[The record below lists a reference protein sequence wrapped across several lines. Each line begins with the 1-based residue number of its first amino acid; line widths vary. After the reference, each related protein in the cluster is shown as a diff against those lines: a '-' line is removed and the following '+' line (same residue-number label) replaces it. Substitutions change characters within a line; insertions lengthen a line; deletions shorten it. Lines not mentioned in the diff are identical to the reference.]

1 MMLTAEELSE
11 GAFDLDRY
19 DLLTKMAE
27 RESRIIASLMTKLR
41 ITPQSTYDQ
50 SKKEAAPRSRT
61 ALGAR
66 RGLTVKKSSTG
77 FSVSSY
83 LFEIYPEIS
92 FHQAGGGGE
101 KFSTLGAVTARGF
114 PSHKP

>member
-1 MMLTAEELSE
+1 MLARLCCHVERSDKIQMMLTAEELSE

-50 SKKEAAPRSRT
+50 SKK
-61 ALGAR
+61 
-66 RGLTVKKSSTG
+66 
-77 FSVSSY
+77 
-83 LFEIYPEIS
+83 
-92 FHQAGGGGE
+92 
-101 KFSTLGAVTARGF
+101 
-114 PSHKP
+114 KPLQEVGRPWEPDED

>member
-50 SKKEAAPRSRT
+50 SKK
-61 ALGAR
+61 
-66 RGLTVKKSSTG
+66 
-77 FSVSSY
+77 
-83 LFEIYPEIS
+83 
-92 FHQAGGGGE
+92 
-101 KFSTLGAVTARGF
+101 
-114 PSHKP
+114 KPLQEVGRPWEPDED